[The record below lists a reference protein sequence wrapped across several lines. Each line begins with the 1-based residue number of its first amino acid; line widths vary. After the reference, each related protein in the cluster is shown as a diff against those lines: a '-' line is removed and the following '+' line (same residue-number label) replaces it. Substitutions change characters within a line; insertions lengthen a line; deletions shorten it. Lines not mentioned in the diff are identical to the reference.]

1 MEKVILCFGDSNT
14 WGYDVE
20 NGGRFDENTR
30 YPRVLEKIL
39 NTGKK
44 NKYRVIE
51 EGLCGRTF
59 AFDDPVES
67 GRNGINYLKPCL
79 ESHSPINLLIIML
92 GTNDVNQR
100 FCATANNIAR
110 AAGRF
115 IDEAKHTLDISS
127 PNCKILLV
135 APRRIGKHYESGL
148 YSTSMGVGCHEKS
161 VELINELKLMAENK
175 TCYYFNADDFVE
187 TIEIDSTHLTRESHK
202 ILAEK
207 LGKKIE
213 EII

>member
-30 YPRVLEKIL
+30 YPRVLEKLL
-39 NTGKK
+39 NAD
-44 NKYRVIE
+44 NNDKYRVVE

-67 GRNGINYLKPCL
+67 GRSGINYLKPCL
-79 ESHSPINLLIIML
+79 ESHSPIDLLIIML
-92 GTNDVNQR
+92 GTNDTNQR

-115 IDEAKHTLDISS
+115 IDEAKHTLDINS
-127 PNCKILLV
+127 PNYKILLV
-135 APRRIGKHYESGL
+135 APRRIEKDYENAL
-148 YSTSMGVGCHEKS
+148 YASSMGANCHEKS
-161 VELINELKLMAENK
+161 VALINELRLMAETKN
-175 TCYYFNADDFVE
+175 CYFFNADDFVK
-187 TIEIDSTHLTRESHK
+187 TIKIDSTHLTKESHK

-207 LGKKIE
+207 LSEKIK
-213 EII
+213 EIL

>member
-30 YPRVLEKIL
+30 YPRVLEKLL
-39 NTGKK
+39 NGNKK
-44 NKYRVIE
+44 EKYRVVE

-67 GRNGINYLKPCL
+67 GRSGIAYLKPCL
-79 ESHSPINLLIIML
+79 ESHYPIDLLIIML
-92 GTNDVNQR
+92 GTNDTNQR

-115 IDEAKHTLDISS
+115 IDKAKQTLSTNS

-135 APRRIGKHYESGL
+135 APRRIGKDYKSGL
-148 YSTSMGVGCHEKS
+148 YANSMGIGCHEKS
-161 VELINELKLMAENK
+161 VELIDELKLMAETK
-175 TCYYFNADDFVE
+175 DCYFFNADDFVK
-187 TIEIDSTHLTRESHK
+187 TIKIDSTHLTKESHK

-207 LGKKIE
+207 LSEKIV
-213 EII
+213 EIL